1 MFNSNIPPI
10 YDLPSTGRLIGSTLI
25 AIVVAGVLLV
35 TIILPAEYGID
46 PTGAGKFLGLKQ
58 MGEIKMMLA
67 REAEADELRQKA
79 MSDAL
84 IKHLEGHAFT
94 ANETNNVKTKQAVY
108 REDRHVI
115 TLEPGRAAELKL
127 KMSKGNQAKF
137 SWQSNG
143 NGVKH
148 DTHGH
153 NGEDTITYD
162 KGRKVTEKSGV
173 IIAAFDGEHGW
184 YWRNVSWDK
193 VQITLETRGYYTEV
207 VRL

>member
-10 YDLPSTGRLIGSTLI
+10 YDLPSTPSLIGSTLT
-25 AIVVAGVLLV
+25 AIVVAGILLV

-46 PTGAGKFLGLKQ
+46 PTGAGDYLGLTQ

-67 REAEADELRQKA
+67 KEAEADELRQKT

-84 IKHLEGHAFT
+84 IKKSDEHIIAATEL
-94 ANETNNVKTKQAVY
+94 NDVKTKQAVY
-108 REDRHVI
+108 REDKHVI
-115 TLEPGRAAELKL
+115 TLEPGKAAELKL

-173 IIAAFDGEHGW
+173 IRAAFDGEHGW

-193 VQITLETRGYYTEV
+193 VQITLETSGYYSGV